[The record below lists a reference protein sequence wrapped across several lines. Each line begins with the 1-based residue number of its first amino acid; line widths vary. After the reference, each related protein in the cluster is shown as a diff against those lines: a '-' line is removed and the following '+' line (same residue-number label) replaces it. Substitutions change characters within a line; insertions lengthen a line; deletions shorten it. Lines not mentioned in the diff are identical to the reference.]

1 MDWIQVAQFPTAAEA
16 ALARQMLE
24 AEGIEA
30 IVTDENVGDLFHL
43 AAPFAEVKLSVHT
56 ADAERAT
63 KLLDEAQ
70 ARIAAEPED
79 EADLGGGD

>member
-1 MDWIQVAQFPTAAEA
+1 MDWTEVGAFPTAAEA

-24 AEGIEA
+24 AEGIE
-30 IVTDENVGDLFHL
+30 VMVSDENTGNLWQIPAV
-43 AAPFAEVKLSVHT
+43 AEVKLSVQA
-56 ADAERAT
+56 ADVERAT

-79 EADLGGGD
+79 ETDLGGGD